1 MFVKDRRR
9 RNGEPRVVVDAAAL
23 RAVSDAALA
32 GTEDL
37 LRFLTVAG
45 KRADTVRYAAA
56 ADAVAAMR
64 RHLRDSPD
72 APTME
77 LGLACVRALVASVAE
92 VQASLR
98 HGAGE
103 LAELLADLRRRWP
116 DLVSLERTDDA
127 ARHLLAATT
136 CVSA

>member
-9 RNGEPRVVVDAAAL
+9 RNGEPRVVVDAASL
-23 RAVSDAALA
+23 RAVNDAALA

-45 KRADTVRYAAA
+45 PRADAGRYAAA

-64 RHLRDSPD
+64 RHLRDTPEV
-72 APTME
+72 PTME
-77 LGLACVRALVASVAE
+77 LGLACVRALVASIAE

-98 HGAGE
+98 QTEGD

-116 DLVSLERTDDA
+116 DLVSLERTDAA

-136 CVSA
+136 CVTP